1 MGVHRAGHRVNDGDG
16 RLLAGVPV
24 LGEKREKKRLSGWRR
39 GTAAVILIGIGAGTV
54 ILYAL
59 GAVIMHY
66 GAVDRAR
73 PADVIIVLGGGDIGT
88 TRRTIHAVALYRQG
102 YAPFMLCTGN
112 VAPGEPISE
121 ADRCAEVARQHGVS
135 EAAIITDEISRSTE
149 ENAIQSAAIMRA
161 HGWQNAVLVSDDYH
175 LWRAKW
181 LFEEQGI
188 TAWPSPAQV
197 TTGSLP
203 VSDLYSSL
211 LREEAA
217 VVWQVGKT
225 LLGLP
230 YTRVGN

>member
-1 MGVHRAGHRVNDGDG
+1 
-16 RLLAGVPV
+16 
-24 LGEKREKKRLSGWRR
+24 LSGWRR
-39 GTAAVILIGIGAGTV
+39 GITAIILIGIGAGTV

-73 PADVIIVLGGGDIGT
+73 PADVIIVLGGGEIGT
-88 TRRTIHAVALYRQG
+88 TRRTIHAAALYRQG
-102 YAPFMLCTGN
+102 YAPFVLCTGN
-112 VAPGEPISE
+112 TAPNEPISE
-121 ADRCAEVARQHGVS
+121 ADRCAEVALQHGVS
-135 EAAIITDEISRSTE
+135 EAAFVTDEISRSTE

-161 HGWQNAVLVSDDYH
+161 HGWRDAVLVSDDYH

-181 LFEEQGI
+181 LFEEEGI
-188 TAWPSPAQV
+188 TTWPSPAQV

-203 VSDLYSSL
+203 VSDLYYSL

-217 VVWQVGKT
+217 VGWQVGKT

-230 YTRVGN
+230 YTRVGE